1 MKRLV
6 ALAALALASGACAG
20 DGRLSR
26 AEYVEKAD
34 ATCRK
39 YEQKL
44 EALERELGAAKG
56 PDDVARTI
64 ERALPVVRDG
74 ARELRELEPPA
85 ELEREA
91 KRWLRSNER
100 SVEKLEELR
109 DAAKENDLREL
120 RRLAQAA
127 EANEEKVA
135 DGARALGLRDCA
147 QDEAVTA
154 L

>member
-1 MKRLV
+1 VRRLA
-6 ALAALALASGACAG
+6 ALAALALASSACAG
-20 DGRLSR
+20 DARPSR

-44 EALERELGAAKG
+44 EPLGRELATAKG
-56 PDDVARTI
+56 AGDVAGTI
-64 ERALPVVRDG
+64 DRALPVVREG
-74 ARELRELEPPA
+74 VAELRELEPPA
-85 ELEREA
+85 GLEREA
-91 KRWLRSNER
+91 NRWLRSNDR

-109 DAAKENDLREL
+109 EAAKENDLREF

-127 EANEEKVA
+127 KANEERAA
-135 DGARALGLRDCA
+135 DRARALGLRDCA
-147 QDEAVTA
+147 QDEAVSG